1 MIEPDGY
8 DVLTFDCYG
17 TLIDWETGILGAL
30 TPVLS
35 NHGIELD
42 GHEILRLYS
51 EAEAEVESGPF
62 VKYREVLSRVVT
74 EIGDNLGFAPSGS
87 EVTCLADSLGTWPT
101 FPDTVTSLRSLKR
114 RFRLGIISNVDNDL
128 FQQSASLLGTE
139 FDWVITAEDAQSYKP
154 SRNNFRMAMDR
165 IGVPSERILHVAES
179 LRHDIVPAG
188 EIGLDTVWVNRKWD
202 REGVATA
209 SGNIETSN
217 AQPDAQVPDLSTLVS
232 LLTAAA

>member
-1 MIEPDGY
+1 MIEPDRY
-8 DVLTFDCYG
+8 EVLTFDCYG

-30 TPVLS
+30 KPVLS
-35 NHGIELD
+35 AHGIELE
-42 GHEILRLYS
+42 GYEILRLYS
-51 EAEAEVESGPF
+51 EAEAKGESGPF

-74 EIGDNLGFAPSGS
+74 EVGETLGFVPSGS
-87 EVTCLADSLGTWPT
+87 EVTCLADSLGTWPP
-101 FPDTVTSLRSLKR
+101 FPDTVAALRSLGR
-114 RFRLGIISNVDNDL
+114 RFRLGIISNIDNDL
-128 FQQSASLLGTE
+128 FQQSATLLGTD
-139 FDWVITAEDAQSYKP
+139 FDWVITAEDARAYKP
-154 SRNNFRMAMDR
+154 SHDNFRLAMDR

-209 SGNIETSN
+209 SGNIEASN